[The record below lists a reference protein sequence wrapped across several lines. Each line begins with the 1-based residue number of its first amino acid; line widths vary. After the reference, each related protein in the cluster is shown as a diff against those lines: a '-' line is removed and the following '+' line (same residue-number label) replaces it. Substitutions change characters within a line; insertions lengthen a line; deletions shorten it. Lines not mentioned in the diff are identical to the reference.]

1 MGTGTCGRQ
10 SPFGGLARLQAGRR
24 SFYRKRVAKAGIQKQ
39 CMVTGISLV
48 SSNEAMGSF
57 RGQVPRRHE
66 GLIIIADLALSRVH
80 VVFSRTVCSPPR
92 PDV

>member
-57 RGQVPRRHE
+57 RGQVPWGHE
-66 GLIIIADLALSRVH
+66 DMIVADLALSRAH
-80 VVFSRTVCSPPR
+80 VVFPRTVRSPPR
-92 PDV
+92 PGV